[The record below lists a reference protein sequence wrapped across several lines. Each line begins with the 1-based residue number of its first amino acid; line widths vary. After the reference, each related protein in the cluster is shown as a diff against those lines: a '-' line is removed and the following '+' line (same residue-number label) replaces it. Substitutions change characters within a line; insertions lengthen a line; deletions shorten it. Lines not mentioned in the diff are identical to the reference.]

1 MLNRCEFIGN
11 LGADAEVKSFQ
22 SGDKIANLRL
32 AVTERWKDKQ
42 TGEKKERTEW
52 VNAVVRGGLVG
63 VVEQYTRKGSK
74 LYIAGKMSTRKWQDR
89 DGNDKYTTEIF
100 VNDLV
105 LLDSKGDGNSS
116 NAHRNQNGFGTD
128 HDLTPAD
135 LDDDVPW

>member
-52 VNAVVRGGLVG
+52 VSAVVRGGLVG

-105 LLDSKGDGNSS
+105 LLDSKGEGGSS

-128 HDLTPAD
+128 HDLN
-135 LDDDVPW
+135 DDIPGWD

>member
-52 VNAVVRGGLVG
+52 VSAVVRGGLVG

-105 LLDSKGDGNSS
+105 LLDSKGEGGSS

-128 HDLTPAD
+128 HDLN
-135 LDDDVPW
+135 DDIPGWDN

>member
-22 SGDKIANLRL
+22 SGDKIANLRM

-52 VNAVVRGGLVG
+52 VSAVVRGGLVG

-105 LLDSKGDGNSS
+105 LLDSKGEGGSS

-128 HDLTPAD
+128 HDLNDD
-135 LDDDVPW
+135 LPW

>member
-52 VNAVVRGGLVG
+52 VSAVVRGGLVG

-105 LLDSKGDGNSS
+105 LLDSKSEGSSS

-128 HDLTPAD
+128 HDLNDD
-135 LDDDVPW
+135 LLGWD